1 MQSLIGKKIDQTQGF
16 LEDGRRVPLT
26 VVVVA
31 SNVTTQIKTVE
42 KEGYNAVQL
51 GFGNAKRVNK
61 PMAGHIKKAGLEEK
75 SPRFFREVRVED
87 VPSETVGNEVVVA
100 EIFEPGD
107 IVDVSGTSKGKG
119 FAGVV
124 KKWNFAGGPRTH
136 GQSDRERARGSSG
149 AGTTPGRVYKG
160 KKMAGRMGNE
170 NVTVKN
176 LEVLSVEEDKLVI
189 KGLIPGVRGG
199 IVMITKVGK
208 NKKYTP
214 LFSDKKDEVEEVV
227 EVISEEPQEE
237 VVVAAESTVEDVKE
251 EVEAENSTEEVV
263 EPQEETTTEEKAAE
277 PEDVVEEQKPSDEV
291 DEEEKEN
298 AK

>member
-26 VVVVA
+26 VVSVA

-87 VPSETVGNEVVVA
+87 APSETVGQDVIVA

-199 IVMITKVGK
+199 IVMITRVGK

-227 EVISEEPQEE
+227 EVISEEPQE
-237 VVVAAESTVEDVKE
+237 VVAATDNVVEEVKE
-251 EVEAENSTEEVV
+251 EVVSENPAEEVV
-263 EPQEETTTEEKAAE
+263 ESQEEVKV
-277 PEDVVEEQKPSDEV
+277 EDVVEEQKPSDEAI
-291 DEEEKEN
+291 EEEKEN